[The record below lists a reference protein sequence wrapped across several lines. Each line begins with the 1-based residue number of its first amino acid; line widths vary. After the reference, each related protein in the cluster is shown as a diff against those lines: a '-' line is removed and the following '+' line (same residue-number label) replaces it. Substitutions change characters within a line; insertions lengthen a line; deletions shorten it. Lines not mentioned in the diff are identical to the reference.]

1 MINNKTAS
9 ERVQQ
14 DINSFA
20 TLSKCDDILKI
31 LKNEFSFI
39 YFDLIYNH
47 KNIVNSFAT
56 KVNLKKFT
64 GPEYTGV

>member
-1 MINNKTAS
+1 MKCKDCQIEK
-9 ERVQQ
+9 
-14 DINSFA
+14 DIYEFYFRKES
-20 TLSKCDDILKI
+20 SKYRTNCKECVKNDKIDI
-31 LKNEFSFI
+31 
-39 YFDLIYNH
+39 DLIYNH

>member
-1 MINNKTAS
+1 M
-9 ERVQQ
+9 
-14 DINSFA
+14 
-20 TLSKCDDILKI
+20 
-31 LKNEFSFI
+31 
-39 YFDLIYNH
+39 FDLIYNHNH

>member
-39 YFDLIYNH
+39 YFDIFN
-47 KNIVNSFAT
+47 
-56 KVNLKKFT
+56 
-64 GPEYTGV
+64 EM